1 MNIKSIKVLALSV
14 GAALALTSGVSMAE
28 SQYGYNSAGT
38 GTVTATA
45 KVNLSVTVP
54 KLILLKVGSSD
65 STGGVAVID
74 TLSWTATASIPN
86 VPTIPTT
93 GNNTGV
99 VWDGTAPTI
108 GAGTQPGSIAAS
120 AWTNATSATISC
132 AVSAWS
138 VTGGP
143 ANTDFA
149 VTATGTLPHP
159 GATLGACGP
168 TTAITS
174 NSLLSSTWAFVLS
187 GTSAASWKAGAYT
200 STVTYTV
207 SGI

>member
-1 MNIKSIKVLALSV
+1 MKTNSMKVLAIAC
-14 GAALALTSGVSMAE
+14 GAALTLVSGVSMAE

-65 STGGVAVID
+65 TTGPVAVVD

-86 VPTIPTT
+86 APTTPVT

-108 GAGTQPGSIAAS
+108 AAGSQPAAIPVA
-120 AWTNATSATISC
+120 AWTNAGSATISC
-132 AVSAWS
+132 AVPVWS
-138 VTGGP
+138 PASGGP
-143 ANTDFA
+143 VSSNFT
-149 VTATGTLPHP
+149 VSVTGTLPHP
-159 GATLGACGP
+159 GANLGACGG
-168 TTAITS
+168 TTALTA
-174 NSLLSSTWAFVLS
+174 NTLLS
-187 GTSAASWKAGAYT
+187 GTWAYVLAGTPSSWTAGAYT
-200 STVTYTV
+200 TTVTYTA